1 MSNVFRLRPPARRAI
16 RHIDLPPPDQA
27 RIARTL
33 EEADEAGLA
42 GLTALRDRLVEAARQ
57 DAARVLQE
65 RAA

>member
-1 MSNVFRLRPPARRAI
+1 MPIIIRLRQRERPVTRP
-16 RHIDLPPPDQA
+16 IDLPPPDQA